1 MRKTNLPQSPKAA
14 RPSLARNPTN
24 PLEPIMTKQP
34 YETPIVEQNA
44 QLKAIT
50 EADLPISG
58 VIFNDN

>member
-1 MRKTNLPQSPKAA
+1 
-14 RPSLARNPTN
+14 
-24 PLEPIMTKQP
+24 MTKQP